1 MFYTHLG
8 ARVPSSFNEP
18 AIFNWNF
25 VFHRSQD
32 EWLYATKVDWSD
44 GGPGDEYMVQ
54 VASVKALK
62 SLISVSQESSST
74 GKIYLVSP
82 SRMNADGRL
91 HTDLLLKVEEVG
103 CFDRDKVSISH
114 IYTVDRNGPTEIC
127 TSELGHDGKNQYRL
141 LRYDVGVEVMGL
153 VRDELIESTKR
164 LELIVRASARL
175 NDNDAA
181 ASASW
186 LFTHHQ
192 DLRNKRP
199 IDMTGPEDYDLL
211 ERYVRQFLK

>member
-1 MFYTHLG
+1 MASGFE
-8 ARVPSSFNEP
+8 EP
-18 AIFNWNF
+18 EVFNWSF
-25 VFHRSQD
+25 VFHQSQS

-44 GGPGDEYMVQ
+44 GKPGDEYMVQ

-82 SRMNADGRL
+82 SRMNGDGRL

-103 CFDRDKVSISH
+103 YFDRDNVTISH
-114 IYTVDRNGPTEIC
+114 IYTVDRNGPIEVC
-127 TSELGHDGKNQYRL
+127 SSELGHDWQSQYRL
-141 LRYDVGVEVMGL
+141 LCYDAGIEVMQL
-153 VRDELIESTKR
+153 VREERAESTNR

-175 NDNDAA
+175 NGNDAA

-186 LFTHHQ
+186 LFTHNQ
-192 DLRNKRP
+192 DLGDKRP
-199 IDMTGPEDYDLL
+199 IDMTGPEDYDQLDN
-211 ERYVRQFLK
+211 YVRQFLK